1 MKFISSAR
9 ACLLISTTLLITA
22 CGQNSDKGTSETK
35 TETKTSTSTSTDT
48 STSTN
53 TSTATDTSATSTTTS
68 TATDTSATSTTTSTD
83 TASNVPAKDDK
94 TLAAK
99 PATPD
104 GSKVNINLN
113 ELPDNVPICTVG
125 GEQITIGDYKRMLR
139 IQQIQAN
146 QAIVAD
152 PNAKA
157 RLLKEAMVRSISLT
171 DEEKKK
177 LLETA
182 KQQRGMDEKA
192 FQEFLKQSH
201 STEQQ
206 FNEDIILTGLAFKT
220 SNAVIES
227 TLLPELVNRVLLAQ
241 AAKSEGGEKESMN
254 KLLAFKHS
262 KMWDEL
268 KKQTGLDDE
277 ALKKEIVTAE
287 LAKEEIAKIA
297 SKAKISDAELKKLY
311 EANKEQLKHGERIR
325 ISTIIIMC
333 PVKDVGPIQ
342 SVKTQIAKANPKLTD
357 KEAETAANNFIEQA
371 KQKVMLV
378 LGQAKAG
385 ADFAKLAN
393 ENSDDPLTKQKK
405 NGGDMGFVEKKD
417 LIPGLADV
425 IWKLKPGQV
434 LQQPVQTELGFNLY
448 KVTGKD
454 SPGTYKYQDVK
465 GKLEELAKSANG
477 QQLLLKWLDD
487 RKKTVKVEFTPKF
500 LSLANGG
507 KAPAKPQ

>member
-1 MKFISSAR
+1 M
-9 ACLLISTTLLITA
+9 
-22 CGQNSDKGTSETK
+22 
-35 TETKTSTSTSTDT
+35 
-48 STSTN
+48 
-53 TSTATDTSATSTTTS
+53 
-68 TATDTSATSTTTSTD
+68 
-83 TASNVPAKDDK
+83 
-94 TLAAK
+94 
-99 PATPD
+99 
-104 GSKVNINLN
+104 
-113 ELPDNVPICTVG
+113 G

-139 IQQIQAN
+139 IQQLQAN

-152 PNAKA
+152 PGAKA

-182 KQQRGMDEKA
+182 KTQRGMDEKA
-192 FQEFLKQSH
+192 FQDFLKQSH

-206 FNEDIILTGLAFKT
+206 FNEEIILTGLAFKT

-227 TLLPELVNRVLLAQ
+227 TLLPELVNRQLLAM
-241 AAKSEGGEKESMN
+241 AAKKDGGEKEAMN
-254 KLLAFKHS
+254 KFLAMKHS

-268 KKQTGLDDE
+268 KKQTNLDDE
-277 ALKKEIVTAE
+277 SLKKEMVTAE
-287 LAKEEIAKIA
+287 LAKEQIAKIA
-297 SKAKISDAELKKLY
+297 AKAKISDAETKKLY

-325 ISTIIIMC
+325 LSTILIMC
-333 PVKDVGPIQ
+333 PEKDIGPIQ

-378 LGQAKAG
+378 LGQAKG
-385 ADFAKLAN
+385 GSDFAKLAN

-417 LIPGLADV
+417 IIPQLADV
-425 IWKLKPGQV
+425 VWKLKPGQV
-434 LQQPVQTELGFNLY
+434 LQQAVKSELGYNIY

-454 SPGTYKYQDVK
+454 AAGTYKYNDVK
-465 GKLEELAKSANG
+465 GKLAELGKSASG
-477 QQLLLKWLDD
+477 QQLLLKWIEDQ
-487 RKKTVKVEFTPKF
+487 KKAVKVEFTPKF

-507 KAPAKPQ
+507 KAPAKTQ